1 LVLVA
6 LLLLLLMTYSY
17 CCKFCYCCCC
27 RCCYC
32 CYWCCYY
39 WCCCCF
45 FMLPILSCMLLLA
58 VLLSLLSLA
67 LLLLLLASSMLHKA
81 ALPSM
86 SLSLSSCCCYCHCY
100 CYHFVVIVIVIDIVL
115 AAHAMQRCNFWSTR
129 TCRHPEMLFDTSVV
143 SNTNL
148 SVAKKAFGHWL
159 QQFRPTTTTKRYMR
173 DALPAVRVTCVTG
186 CLWVGR
192 GTGAGRG
199 GPPRNKNQW
208 SNVDG
213 NQTTISRSEHW
224 KPSWEAG
231 WVETL
236 KHHLDFARGRFVID
250 DTPHSQSG

>member
-1 LVLVA
+1 MSIVVGSWCSYCCGSLSLLLLMWSLLWPSLLLVLVA

-67 LLLLLLASSMLHKA
+67 MLLLLLASSMLHNA

-148 SVAKKAFGHWL
+148 SVAKKAFGTDCNNFAPRR
-159 QQFRPTTTTKRYMR
+159 QPSVTCATRYQR
-173 DALPAVRVTCVTG
+173 YALHVLRGASGFGGALAQGGAGPRVTRV
-186 CLWVGR
+186 
-192 GTGAGRG
+192 
-199 GPPRNKNQW
+199 N
-208 SNVDG
+208 
-213 NQTTISRSEHW
+213 
-224 KPSWEAG
+224 EA
-231 WVETL
+231 T
-236 KHHLDFARGRFVID
+236 
-250 DTPHSQSG
+250 